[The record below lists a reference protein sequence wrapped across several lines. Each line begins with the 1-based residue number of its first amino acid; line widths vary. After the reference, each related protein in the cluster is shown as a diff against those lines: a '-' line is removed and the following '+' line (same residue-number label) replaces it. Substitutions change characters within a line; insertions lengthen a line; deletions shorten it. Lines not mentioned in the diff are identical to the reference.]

1 LSKFFK
7 ILSAII
13 GTLLRGVSRKPKRVL
28 PTAPRN
34 GTPLPALPPEP
45 VPMTDRET
53 NAVAVEAVA
62 PTPEKLPS
70 LEVDATAAPATGE
83 PRIVHDQIAAA
94 ETELSPRIQDAPKDL
109 VEGHP
114 ASALLNPAER
124 ELLSPAASD
133 ATPVDPTPDFIEA
146 ESVAVADTAPSA
158 PDDSSPAVSGA
169 LDPADV
175 APTVV
180 FQDSASGVDSPPE
193 ALVEPERPLQEKEPR
208 ELPDTEDSR
217 NSNGEGSTAES
228 EELDASADES
238 TEQPPLAAEPP
249 LVANENLEASQPD
262 GGTAEIAPIP
272 AEASEPN
279 SPIPFTQTRQVNPVV
294 EPDHWTGFS
303 ERATPTRTPEQVPS
317 APLEPT
323 MIASPPKPPSISSSD
338 TGDTGLPIRRERTPA
353 AAIDASEYVGLGAEA
368 AFPNAYLHWN
378 NLLADRFVRKAAQD
392 QIHLAISPRA
402 LASIES
408 EDRGERVA
416 PADAEASLVRAVRE
430 AYASHVLG
438 SSARLRIFRR
448 NGREGTPLCIAML
461 ALSVLAAHKMHS
473 DEISSSAAYYIRL
486 ADLLNVPR
494 DAGDK
499 PRDFRTLEFE
509 SLWTFFANWVST
521 STSASL
527 VLPNADDQRRFIA
540 YPLAHVPLRQLDL
553 EKLPEFFDW
562 AGYTPEK
569 RVTSARIADD
579 LRRWEQSY
587 NRLSD
592 AGKAAMEDERSAAVL
607 AQVTSELRAWD
618 GTVATAQGTRSVQAE
633 ILLDAVMRRRRL
645 FLLVPRREG
654 FPPVFRTAQV
664 ELNATDSWYEPV
676 ELGPDESDTLR
687 NGLTWVHEQN
697 PSYVVRRLPSSAVV
711 LAPNAEYSGFVS
723 RPDLPK
729 DILCTVLFHESAVDV
744 VTAYLHKICD
754 TVASAIT
761 PRGFPAEWRLFENV
775 RAVRRSDEVPQ
786 ECEALAVAA
795 YADII
800 PQGGLRL
807 GSLWSWMLGSP
818 PRILIEGRD
827 GRPVYINQTIVEV
840 DDEGYVAS
848 ADLMNVAGSYTVRV
862 GSVERTIRIVEP
874 GLRPLGPSARPSFA
888 ESGEPRHPVVLSP
901 GTWTLVGPDPSF
913 VLSVRSEG
921 IRDSLVLCDFMPAW
935 AIKVGAGRG
944 SKAIQLSSSRVD
956 AAQKTS
962 KAGSR
967 QWSSTIYEAAIRH
980 PALSTEIGTASADLR
995 RFWGEYV
1002 AVARYLKRQWKA
1014 R

>member
-1 LSKFFK
+1 M
-7 ILSAII
+7 AD
-13 GTLLRGVSRKPKRVL
+13 RG
-28 PTAPRN
+28 
-34 GTPLPALPPEP
+34 
-45 VPMTDRET
+45 T
-53 NAVAVEAVA
+53 NAVAIEAVA
-62 PTPEKLPS
+62 PAPEKLPS
-70 LEVDATAAPATGE
+70 LEVEATAAPATGE
-83 PRIVHDQIAAA
+83 PHIVDDQIAAP
-94 ETELSPRIQDAPKDL
+94 ETELSPHIQDAPKDL
-109 VEGHP
+109 AEGHP

-133 ATPVDPTPDFIEA
+133 ATPIDPTTAFIEA
-146 ESVAVADTAPSA
+146 DSVAVADTAPFA
-158 PDDSSPAVSGA
+158 PDDSSPAVSDA
-169 LDPADV
+169 LDPADE
-175 APTVV
+175 APTAV
-180 FQDSASGVDSPPE
+180 FDDSATGIDSLPE
-193 ALVEPERPLQEKEPR
+193 ALVEPEGALQEKE
-208 ELPDTEDSR
+208 SR
-217 NSNGEGSTAES
+217 NTNGKRSTAES
-228 EELDASADES
+228 QEFGAGVDES
-238 TEQPPLAAEPP
+238 VEQPPPAAERPV
-249 LVANENLEASQPD
+249 VANENLEASQPD

-272 AEASEPN
+272 AEAGEPS
-279 SPIPFTQTRQVNPVV
+279 SPIPFTQTRQVSPVA

-303 ERATPTRTPEQVPS
+303 ERATPTKTPEQVPS
-317 APLEPT
+317 APSEPK
-323 MIASPPKPPSISSSD
+323 MVASPPKAPSISSSD
-338 TGDTGLPIRRERTPA
+338 AGDAGLPIRRERTPA
-353 AAIDASEYVGLGAEA
+353 AAIDPSEYGGLGADA

-438 SSARLRIFRR
+438 SSARLSIFRR

-562 AGYTPEK
+562 AGYTAEK

-592 AGKAAMEDERSAAVL
+592 AGKAAMADERSAAVL

-676 ELGPDESDTLR
+676 EVGPDESDTLR

-729 DILCTVLFHESAVDV
+729 DILCTVLSHESAVDV

-754 TVASAIT
+754 TVPTSIA
-761 PRGFPAEWRLFENV
+761 PRGFPTEWRLFENI
-775 RAVRRSDEVPQ
+775 RAIRHSDEVPQ
-786 ECEALAVAA
+786 ECEGLVVAA

-818 PRILIEGRD
+818 PRVLIEGRD
-827 GRPVYINQTIVEV
+827 GRPVYIDQTIVEV
-840 DDEGYVAS
+840 DDEGYVAIP
-848 ADLMNVAGSYTVRV
+848 DLMDVAGSYTVRV

-888 ESGEPRHPVVLSP
+888 ESGQPRHPVVLSP

-921 IRDSLVLCDFMPAW
+921 IRDSLVLCDFMPTW

-944 SKAIQLSSSRVD
+944 AKAIQLSSSRVD

-980 PALSTEIGTASADLR
+980 PALSTEVGTASADLR

-1002 AVARYLKRQWKA
+1002 AVARHLKRQWKA

>member
-1 LSKFFK
+1 M
-7 ILSAII
+7 AD
-13 GTLLRGVSRKPKRVL
+13 RG
-28 PTAPRN
+28 
-34 GTPLPALPPEP
+34 
-45 VPMTDRET
+45 T
-53 NAVAVEAVA
+53 NAVAIEAVA
-62 PTPEKLPS
+62 PAPEKLPS
-70 LEVDATAAPATGE
+70 LEVTASPAMVE
-83 PRIVHDQIAAA
+83 PNIVDDQIAAP

-109 VEGHP
+109 AEGHP

-133 ATPVDPTPDFIEA
+133 ATPIDPTTAFIEA
-146 ESVAVADTAPSA
+146 ESVAVADTAPFA
-158 PDDSSPAVSGA
+158 PDDSSPAVSDA
-169 LDPADV
+169 LDPADA
-175 APTVV
+175 APTAA
-180 FQDSASGVDSPPE
+180 FDDSANGIDSPPE
-193 ALVEPERPLQEKEPR
+193 ALVEPGGALQEKESR
-208 ELPDTEDSR
+208 ELPDTGDSR
-217 NSNGEGSTAES
+217 NTNGEGSTAES
-228 EELDASADES
+228 QELGAGVDES
-238 TEQPPLAAEPP
+238 AEQPPPAAEPP
-249 LVANENLEASQPD
+249 VVANENLEASQPD

-272 AEASEPN
+272 AEAGEPS
-279 SPIPFTQTRQVNPVV
+279 SPIPFTQARQVNPVA

-323 MIASPPKPPSISSSD
+323 MVASPPKAPSISSSD
-338 TGDTGLPIRRERTPA
+338 TGDAGLPIRRGTPA
-353 AAIDASEYVGLGAEA
+353 AAIDASEYVGLDADA
-368 AFPNAYLHWN
+368 AFPNAYLNWN

-438 SSARLRIFRR
+438 SSARLRLFRR
-448 NGREGTPLCIAML
+448 NGPEGTPLCIAML

-592 AGKAAMEDERSAAVL
+592 AGKAAMEDERAAAVL
-607 AQVTSELRAWD
+607 AQVTSELWAWD

-664 ELNATDSWYEPV
+664 ELSASDSWYEPV

-729 DILCTVLFHESAVDV
+729 DILCTVLFHASAVDV
-744 VTAYLHKICD
+744 VRAYLHKICD
-754 TVASAIT
+754 TVATAIT
-761 PRGFPAEWRLFENV
+761 PRGFPAEWRLFENI
-775 RAVRRSDEVPQ
+775 RAVRHSDEVPQ
-786 ECEALAVAA
+786 ECEGLAVAA

-818 PRILIEGRD
+818 PRILIEGRE

-840 DDEGYVAS
+840 DDEGYVAI
-848 ADLMNVAGSYTVRV
+848 ADLIDVAGSYTVRV

-874 GLRPLGPSARPSFA
+874 SLRPLGPSARPSFA

-944 SKAIQLSSSRVD
+944 AKAIQLSSSRVD
-956 AAQKTS
+956 AAEKTS

-980 PALSTEIGTASADLR
+980 PDLSTEIGTASADLR

-1002 AVARYLKRQWKA
+1002 AVARHLKRQWKA